1 MGPISDAKAASENC
15 STTSVSDH
23 VQAVEA
29 KECSQIDE
37 TKDADDDPEKK
48 AEEEDEQDDEADAS
62 DKDADDAIGH
72 DIDEED
78 DDDEEDDEEE
88 DDGEEAA
95 PFDPAERGF
104 EAFKEARLQE
114 LRPIGL
120 HPSEAVQIAIDDWVA
135 LRPAERERWDPQST
149 QLSLAALA
157 ATLADRGLERAIP
170 ITPSASSE
178 LPLTPTTPAAFLPLT
193 SAIAAAASSFPS
205 TPSASSNIGNSTS
218 SRSAVR
224 ELEHVPSCGSISHSR
239 EVSPGES
246 GTASIVPTALSASQ
260 AAKRPIEAAIDAEDG
275 ARTAAASSEETATSQ
290 KRRRLAVEPVAR

>member
-48 AEEEDEQDDEADAS
+48 AEEEDE
-62 DKDADDAIGH
+62 
-72 DIDEED
+72 EED

-120 HPSEAVQIAIDDWVA
+120 HPSEAVQI
-135 LRPAERERWDPQST
+135 
-149 QLSLAALA
+149 
-157 ATLADRGLERAIP
+157 
-170 ITPSASSE
+170 
-178 LPLTPTTPAAFLPLT
+178 
-193 SAIAAAASSFPS
+193 
-205 TPSASSNIGNSTS
+205 
-218 SRSAVR
+218 
-224 ELEHVPSCGSISHSR
+224 
-239 EVSPGES
+239 
-246 GTASIVPTALSASQ
+246 
-260 AAKRPIEAAIDAEDG
+260 
-275 ARTAAASSEETATSQ
+275 
-290 KRRRLAVEPVAR
+290 